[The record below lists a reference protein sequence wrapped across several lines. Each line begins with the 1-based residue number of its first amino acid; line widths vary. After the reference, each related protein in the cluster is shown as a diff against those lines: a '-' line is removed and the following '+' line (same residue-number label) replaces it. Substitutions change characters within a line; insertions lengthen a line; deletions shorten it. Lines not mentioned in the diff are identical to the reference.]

1 MLNPDSSIILT
12 YYAINHF
19 RLLCDSKTASLS
31 LNSICDLYGYAS
43 TVRNNNSYYSRLR
56 GHISNMVV
64 AGQITVKDISKVKR
78 QENILVHLSDS
89 FFPTN
94 KYVELT
100 DEEINRI
107 LDLHCR
113 TPASDILVVYL
124 YVKSHIWREQGN
136 DCAFY
141 GRITNLCKTLH
152 MTRDMADK
160 CLDLCVACGLLV
172 RSVTG
177 KYKSKTKNIINAPNI
192 YALNVGDKQD
202 IDNTIAKAERK
213 LRTRSKI
220 KDNAPHA

>member
-1 MLNPDSSIILT
+1 
-12 YYAINHF
+12 
-19 RLLCDSKTASLS
+19 
-31 LNSICDLYGYAS
+31 
-43 TVRNNNSYYSRLR
+43 
-56 GHISNMVV
+56 MVV

-113 TPASDILVVYL
+113 TPASDILAVYL

-136 DCAFY
+136 SCAFY
-141 GRITNLCKTLH
+141 GRVTKLCKVLH
-152 MTRDMADK
+152 MTRDVADK
-160 CLDLCVACGLLV
+160 CLDACVGCGLLV

-177 KYKSKTKNIINAPNI
+177 KYKSRTGNIINAPNI
-192 YALNVGDKQD
+192 YALGVGSEQD
-202 IDNTIAKAERK
+202 IADTIARAERK
-213 LRTRSKI
+213 LKSKS
-220 KDNAPHA
+220 KSKNKSKNT